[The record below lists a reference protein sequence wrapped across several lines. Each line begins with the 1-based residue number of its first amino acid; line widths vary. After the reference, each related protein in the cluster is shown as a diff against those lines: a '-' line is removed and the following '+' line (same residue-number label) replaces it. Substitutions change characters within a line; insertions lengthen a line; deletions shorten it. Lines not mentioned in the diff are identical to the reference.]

1 MLPSVGYV
9 GRLPNLFVSTLLD
22 LNFDLMKVL
31 EITLTLSHNL
41 QYIIF
46 GGIVTYRV
54 IFGNSSYIDLQPRN
68 ARTVAIHIELYFF
81 VRIVL

>member
-1 MLPSVGYV
+1 MLTSVGYF
-9 GRLPNLFVSTLLD
+9 GSLPYLFVSTLLD
-22 LNFDLMKVL
+22 LHFYLMKVL
-31 EITLTLSHNL
+31 EITLTLTHNL

-68 ARTVAIHIELYFF
+68 ARTVAIHIKLHFF
-81 VRIVL
+81 IGIVL